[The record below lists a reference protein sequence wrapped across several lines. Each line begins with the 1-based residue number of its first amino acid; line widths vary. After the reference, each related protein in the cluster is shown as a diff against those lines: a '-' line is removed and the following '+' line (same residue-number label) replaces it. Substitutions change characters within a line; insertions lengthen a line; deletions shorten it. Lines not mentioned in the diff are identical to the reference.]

1 MGVQE
6 RRARE
11 KKELRQ
17 EILDAARE
25 LFLREGYENV
35 SMRKIAEKIEYS
47 PTTIYLYFQDKADLL
62 DCICEETFQ
71 RLVRKQNQ
79 VAETIADPLDRLR
92 QCLRGYIEFGLKHP
106 NHYMVTFMMT
116 RPSMELRGE
125 AQADPDTRFKSHEV
139 GKRAFNFLRGTLV
152 ECVEQGLLEIPD
164 LEATAQ
170 TLWASIHGLTSL
182 LIARPKFPWVERER
196 LIETLIANAI
206 EGMRAGSSMVAADE
220 RR

>member
-25 LFLREGYENV
+25 LFVREGFENV

-47 PTTIYLYFQDKADLL
+47 PTTIYLYFEDKADLL
-62 DCICEETFQ
+62 DCICEETFA

-79 VAETIADPLDRLR
+79 VAATVRDPLERLR

-106 NHYMVTFMMT
+106 NHYMVAFMMT
-116 RPSMELRGE
+116 RPAM
-125 AQADPDTRFKSHEV
+125 DPRANLKSHEL
-139 GKRAFNFLRGTLV
+139 GKRAFDFLRTTLA
-152 ECVEQGLLEIPD
+152 ECAGQGLIEVND
-164 LEATAQ
+164 LEATSQ
-170 TLWASIHGLTSL
+170 VLWAAIHGLTSL
-182 LIARPKFPWVERER
+182 LIARPNFPWVERDR
-196 LIETLIANAI
+196 LIDTL
-206 EGMRAGSSMVAADE
+206 VATCIQGLSASPAAAVH
-220 RR
+220 